1 MRKVRVHEFIMNI
14 QISKFSVFDQSISSL
29 LYQNRSTVRASDI
42 ELAKAE
48 LAKLEHRF
56 HLRVE
61 QNQLQPSANA
71 SVGENDKE
79 SAASRIGIGLIP
91 INQTPYSLGS
101 SFTSDAGLVYNA
113 AAPSNWV
120 NNYSNSGQST
130 INSNGSS
137 VPSIVLPSQVAFVQG
152 TNMQASSSCTANNT
166 APAQWNLISVPG
178 APSFATNIIFS
189 PNQTNIK
196 QMSVK

>member
-1 MRKVRVHEFIMNI
+1 MCT
-14 QISKFSVFDQSISSL
+14 
-29 LYQNRSTVRASDI
+29 NRSTVRASDI

-61 QNQLQPSANA
+61 QNQLQPSVNA
-71 SVGENDKE
+71 LVGENDKE
-79 SAASRIGIGLIP
+79 SAASRVGIGLIP

-101 SFTSDAGLVYNA
+101 SFTSDAGLVYNT

-137 VPSIVLPSQVAFVQG
+137 VPSIMLPSQVAFVQG
-152 TNMQASSSCTANNT
+152 PNMQASSSCANNT
-166 APAQWNLISVPG
+166 ISAQWNLISVPG
-178 APSFATNIIFS
+178 TPSFVTNIIFS

-196 QMSVK
+196 QIPVK